1 MNDIILLKK
10 TKIEKHEAHLKT
22 GVNLCALEDKAVP
35 ASLVAPVVL
44 LLSCDKSWERKEG
57 WNCEQGKQDISL

>member
-44 LLSCDKSWERKEG
+44 LLSCDKS
-57 WNCEQGKQDISL
+57 